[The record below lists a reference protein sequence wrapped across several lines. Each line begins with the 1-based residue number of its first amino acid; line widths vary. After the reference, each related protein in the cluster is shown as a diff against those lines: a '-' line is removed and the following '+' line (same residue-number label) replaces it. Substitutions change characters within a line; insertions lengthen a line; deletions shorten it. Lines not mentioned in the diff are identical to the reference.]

1 MEKIMHGKVTHLAV
15 LQRTETGDRSQ
26 QCSLA
31 KRSCILLVT
40 ANSQLEPPVMEY
52 TINVAD
58 RMNCK
63 VLATYVNT
71 LPLFW
76 QDGTQQRLFA
86 ATIEQNA
93 AAFKKKAAA
102 RGVTFEFVQESGKIS
117 QVISRLCRIVKR
129 VEFVLIDQGIKIEE
143 AASASPVPVFNIVCT
158 DARTGRVIPNH
169 QAKKLFKGEKNMK
182 VTSRKSHFLKTL
194 IFGAMTAVFYAAVF
208 SNSDF
213 IMKYF
218 TKGGLFA
225 LLPVATVFAFSYAH
239 GSFTSNFWS
248 ALGIEGS
255 KGATLKQT
263 KTVEKRSEERRPDTR
278 PRLRADA

>member
-1 MEKIMHGKVTHLAV
+1 MEKTMHGKVTQLTV
-15 LQRTETGDRSQ
+15 LQRIEPSDKAQ
-26 QCSLA
+26 HCSLA

-40 ANSQLEPPVMEY
+40 ANSQLEPSVMEY

-63 VLATYVNT
+63 VLAAYVHT
-71 LPLFW
+71 LPHFW
-76 QDGTQQRLFA
+76 QGGTQQDLFTA
-86 ATIEQNA
+86 SIERNG
-93 AAFKKKAAA
+93 AAFREKAAA
-102 RGVTFEFVQESGKIS
+102 RGVEFEFVQDSGRIS
-117 QVISRLCRIVKR
+117 RVISRLCRIVKR
-129 VEFVLIDQGIKIEE
+129 VEFVLIDQGIRIEE
-143 AASASPVPVFNIVCT
+143 TASASPVPVFNIVCT
-158 DARTGRVIPNH
+158 DARSGRVIPNH
-169 QAKKLFKGEKNMK
+169 QTKKLLKGEKHMK
-182 VTSRKSHFLKTL
+182 ATSRKSHFLKTIL
-194 IFGAMTAVFYAAVF
+194 FGAMTAVFYAAVF

-218 TKGGLFA
+218 TRGGLFA

-255 KGATLKQT
+255 KGAVLKQR